1 MTKILGIIPARAG
14 SKRLPGKNTRL
25 FDGKPLITYSIAS
38 ALSSTLITDIAVSSD
53 SDEVLEIA
61 SNYQRVKVIKRP
73 AELAGDLSPA
83 IDYVKHAL
91 EQYKFTFDYVVIIQA
106 SSPLTQPNDIDQTI
120 QLLLNHPKADSSV
133 SVMQLDHAIH
143 PVKLKTMKDNVLLPY
158 LEEENGRM
166 AAHELPELFVR
177 NCAVYVTSIKTL
189 ESGKIIG
196 DYCLGHM
203 TPRERSVDINELIDF
218 EFAELL
224 YKKYFKDK
232 KLFDTIKYCKFK

>member
-38 ALSSTLITDIAVSSD
+38 ALNSTLIIDIAVSSD
-53 SDEVLEIA
+53 SEEVLEIA
-61 SNYQRVKVIKRP
+61 SNYQRVKAIKRP

-91 EQYKFTFDYVVIIQA
+91 EQYEYTFDYVVIIQA
-106 SSPLTQPNDIDQTI
+106 SSPLTQSNDIDQTI
-120 QLLLNHPKADSSV
+120 QLLLNHPEADSSV
-133 SVMQLDHAIH
+133 SVMKLDHAIH

-158 LEEENGRM
+158 WEEENGRM

-177 NCAVYVTSIKTL
+177 NCAVYVSSKKSL
-189 ESGKIIG
+189 ESDKIIG
-196 DYCLGHM
+196 DHCLGYLM
-203 TPRERSVDINELIDF
+203 PRERSVDINELIDF

-224 YKKYFKDK
+224 YKKYYKG
-232 KLFDTIKYCKFK
+232 

>member
-14 SKRLPGKNTRL
+14 SKRLPGKNTKL

-38 ALSSTLITDIAVSSD
+38 ALNSTLITDIAVSSD
-53 SDEVLEIA
+53 SEEVLQIA
-61 SNYQRVKVIKRP
+61 SNYQSVKAIKRP

-83 IDYVKHAL
+83 IDYVKHAM
-91 EQYKFTFDYVVIIQA
+91 EQYEKAFDYVVIIQA
-106 SSPLTQPNDIDQTI
+106 SSPLTHSNDINQTI
-120 QLLLNHPKADSSV
+120 QLLLNHPEADSSV
-133 SVMQLDHAIH
+133 SVMHLDHAIH

-158 LEEENGRM
+158 WEEENGRM

-177 NCAVYVTSIKTL
+177 NCAVYVSSKKSL

-196 DYCLGHM
+196 DHCLGYLM
-203 TPRERSVDINELIDF
+203 PRERSVDINELIDF

-224 YKKYFKDK
+224 YKKYFKVDS
-232 KLFDTIKYCKFK
+232 